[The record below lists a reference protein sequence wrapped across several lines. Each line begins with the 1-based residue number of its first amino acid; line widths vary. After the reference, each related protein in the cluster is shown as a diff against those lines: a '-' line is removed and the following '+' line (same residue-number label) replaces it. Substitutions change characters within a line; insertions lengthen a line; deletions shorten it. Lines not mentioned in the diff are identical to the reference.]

1 MRKIIYQRLYNL
13 RMLNN
18 NFSTSLMKFRN
29 AKFNDVLIADIPF
42 GSYESMDE
50 YSNEEL
56 LNLFERIIRLV
67 AKQT

>member
-1 MRKIIYQRLYNL
+1 MRKIIYNRLYNL

-18 NFSTSLMKFRN
+18 NFSTDLMKFKN
-29 AKFNDVLIADIPF
+29 ARFNGVLFTDIPF

-56 LNLFERIIRLV
+56 LNLFETVTRLV
-67 AKQT
+67 AKQS